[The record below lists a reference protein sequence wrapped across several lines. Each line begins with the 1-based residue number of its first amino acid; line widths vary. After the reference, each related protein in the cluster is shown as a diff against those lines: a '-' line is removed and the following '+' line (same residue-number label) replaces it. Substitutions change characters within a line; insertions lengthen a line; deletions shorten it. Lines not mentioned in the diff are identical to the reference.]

1 MAAHLLYHRIPMYQ
15 QEYEEMYRLE
25 DFYWWFVGRRRLVSE
40 ILRNE
45 SASGRSLKI
54 LDVGCGTGANMLAFS
69 PYGEVHGVDP
79 SSQAVTFCERR
90 SVSRVKQASVENLP
104 YPDSFFDVVTILDVL
119 EHTDD
124 DLAALKEVKRVAK
137 PDALIIST
145 VPAYGFLWSEHDEA
159 LQHRRRYSAHEVRNK
174 MTVCGFDVE
183 RSSYF
188 VTLLFWPIFLVRI
201 FQGLA
206 KDSTSPKTG
215 IHVLPPWLNSL
226 LLRLLDIERWMLR
239 GFNLPFGVTI
249 VATARA
255 TKKQVEREQA
265 GSKNGVKELAL

>member
-1 MAAHLLYHRIPMYQ
+1 MYQ
-15 QEYEEMYRLE
+15 QEYEEMYKLE
-25 DFYWWFVGRRRLVSE
+25 DFYWWFVGRRRLVCE
-40 ILRNE
+40 ILQKE
-45 SASGRSLKI
+45 SAGGKPLKI

-69 PYGEVHGVDP
+69 GHGEVHGVDP
-79 SSQAVTFCERR
+79 SSQAVTFCQRR
-90 SVSRVKQASVENLP
+90 SVTGVEQASIENLP
-104 YPDSFFDVVTILDVL
+104 YPDSFFDVITILDVL

-188 VTLLFWPIFLVRI
+188 VTLLFWPIFLMRI
-201 FQGLA
+201 AQGLA
-206 KDSTSPKTG
+206 KDSTSPKTA
-215 IHVLPPWLNSL
+215 IHVLPPWLNSFL
-226 LLRLLDIERWMLR
+226 LKLLDVERWILR
-239 GFNLPFGVTI
+239 GLNLPFGVTI
-249 VATARA
+249 VTTARA
-255 TKKQVEREQA
+255 MKKRVEREQGA
-265 GSKNGVKELAL
+265 SQSGVKELAF

>member
-1 MAAHLLYHRIPMYQ
+1 MYQ
-15 QEYEEMYRLE
+15 HEYEEMYRLE
-25 DFYWWFVGRRRLVSE
+25 DFYWWFVGRRRLVCE

-45 SASGRSLKI
+45 SADGERLKI

-69 PYGEVHGVDP
+69 AYGAVHGVDP
-79 SSQAVTFCERR
+79 ASQAVTFCERR
-90 SVSRVKQASVENLP
+90 KVSEVKQASVEDLP

-119 EHTDD
+119 EHTDN
-124 DLAALKEVKRVAK
+124 DLAALKEVRRVSK

-188 VTLLFWPIFLVRI
+188 VTLLFWPIFLMRI

-206 KDSTSPKTG
+206 KDSTSPKTA
-215 IHVLPPWLNSL
+215 IHVLPAWLNSL
-226 LLRLLDIERWMLR
+226 LLGLLDIERWMLR

-249 VATARA
+249 VATARVG
-255 TKKQVEREQA
+255 KKTAPGETPA
-265 GSKNGVKELAL
+265 SKNGLKEGALGGAT

>member
-1 MAAHLLYHRIPMYQ
+1 MYQ
-15 QEYEEMYRLE
+15 QEYEEMYKLE

-40 ILRNE
+40 ILRSE
-45 SASGRSLKI
+45 SGGEQRIKI
-54 LDVGCGTGANMLAFS
+54 LDVGCGTGANILAFS
-69 PYGEVHGVDP
+69 AYGEVHGVDP
-79 SSQAVTFCERR
+79 SSEAVTFCERR

-124 DLAALKEVKRVAK
+124 DLAALKEVRRVAK
-137 PDALIIST
+137 PDALIICT

-174 MTVCGFDVE
+174 MTVCGLDVE

-201 FQGLA
+201 FQGLS
-206 KDSTSPKTG
+206 KDSTSPKTA
-215 IHVLPPWLNSL
+215 IHVLPDWLNSVL
-226 LLRLLDIERWMLR
+226 LALLDIERWMLR

-255 TKKQVEREQA
+255 AKKSAEREQT
-265 GSKNGVKELAL
+265 GNKTSVQELAL

>member
-1 MAAHLLYHRIPMYQ
+1 MYQ
-15 QEYEEMYRLE
+15 QEYEEMYKLE
-25 DFYWWFVGRRRLVSE
+25 DFYWWFVGRRRLVCD
-40 ILRNE
+40 ILGNE
-45 SASGRSLKI
+45 STNGEPLRI

-69 PYGEVHGVDP
+69 AHGEVHGVDP

-137 PDALIIST
+137 PNALIIST

-188 VTLLFWPIFLVRI
+188 VTLLFWPIFLMRI

-206 KDSTSPKTG
+206 KDSTSPKTA
-215 IHVLPPWLNSL
+215 IHVLPTWLNSL
-226 LLRLLDIERWMLR
+226 LLRLLDVERWMLR

-255 TKKQVEREQA
+255 TKKLAEREQT
-265 GSKNGVKELAL
+265 GTKNGVKELAL

>member
-1 MAAHLLYHRIPMYQ
+1 MYQ
-15 QEYEEMYRLE
+15 QEYEEMYKLE
-25 DFYWWFVGRRRLVSE
+25 DFYWWFVGRRRLVCE

-45 SASGRSLKI
+45 STNGEPLTI

-69 PYGEVHGVDP
+69 AHGEVHGVDP

-90 SVSRVKQASVENLP
+90 SVSRVKQASVEDLP

-137 PDALIIST
+137 PNALIVST

-188 VTLLFWPIFLVRI
+188 VTLLFWPIFLMRI
-201 FQGLA
+201 SQGLA
-206 KDSTSPKTG
+206 KDSTSPKTA
-215 IHVLPPWLNSL
+215 IHVLPPWLNSML
-226 LLRLLDIERWMLR
+226 LKLLDVERWMLR

-255 TKKQVEREQA
+255 TKKLAEREQA
-265 GSKNGVKELAL
+265 GSKNDVKELAL

>member
-1 MAAHLLYHRIPMYQ
+1 MYQ
-15 QEYEEMYRLE
+15 QEYEEMYKLE

-45 SASGRSLKI
+45 PASGEPLKI

-69 PYGEVHGVDP
+69 AYGEVYGVDP

-90 SVSRVKQASVENLP
+90 GVSRVKQASVENLP

-137 PDALIIST
+137 ADALIIST

-159 LQHRRRYSAHEVRNK
+159 LQHRRRYSAHEIRNK

-188 VTLLFWPIFLVRI
+188 VTLLFWPIFLMRI
-201 FQGLA
+201 CQGLS
-206 KDSTSPKTG
+206 KDSTSPKTA
-215 IHVLPPWLNSL
+215 IHVLPRWLNSL

-255 TKKQVEREQA
+255 TKKPAEREQK
-265 GSKNGVKELAL
+265 GSKNSVEELAL